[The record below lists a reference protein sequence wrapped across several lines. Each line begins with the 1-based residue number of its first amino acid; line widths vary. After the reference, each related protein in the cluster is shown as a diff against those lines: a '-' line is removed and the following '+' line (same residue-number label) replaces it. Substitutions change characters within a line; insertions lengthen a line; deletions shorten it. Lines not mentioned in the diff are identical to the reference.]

1 MSMIS
6 EIEMAI
12 NKSIQEVAD
21 DEIEKAT
28 QRFKERLIAQR
39 SDIISSIMTNI
50 YVEQNLP
57 YNEIVVGFRSRG

>member
-1 MSMIS
+1 MNMIS

-12 NKSIQEVAD
+12 NKSIEEVAD

-28 QRFKERLIAQR
+28 KRFRERLIAYR

-50 YVEQNLP
+50 CIEHDLP
-57 YNEIVVGFRSRG
+57 SGEIVVKFRMR